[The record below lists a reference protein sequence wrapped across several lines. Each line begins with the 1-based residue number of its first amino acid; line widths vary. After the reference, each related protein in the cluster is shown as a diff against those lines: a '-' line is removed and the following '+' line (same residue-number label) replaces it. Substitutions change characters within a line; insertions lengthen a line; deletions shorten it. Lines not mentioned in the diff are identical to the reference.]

1 MCINKTENRQ
11 IARDS
16 LFVLVGLRV
25 DGEITDHRVKMRNLS
40 AAGMMAEGSVLVR
53 RGMVVWVN
61 LKDTGWVEGTVAWVQ
76 EKRFGIA
83 FREEVNP
90 AAARNTSPP
99 PAHIGTYEVRRPT
112 IAGLGRSDGPVR
124 NI

>member
-1 MCINKTENRQ
+1 MSINETENRLLS
-11 IARDS
+11 RDS
-16 LFVLVGLRV
+16 LVVLVDLRV

-61 LKDTGWVEGTVAWVQ
+61 LKDAGWVEGTVAWVQ

-90 AAARNTSPP
+90 AAARKAQAA
-99 PAHIGTYEVRRPT
+99 PAHIGTYEVRKPL
-112 IAGLGRSDGPVR
+112 IAGLSRSDGPVR

>member
-1 MCINKTENRQ
+1 MSINETENRQ

-16 LFVLVGLRV
+16 LFVLVDLRV

-61 LKDTGWVEGTVAWVQ
+61 LKDAGWVEGTVAWVQ

-83 FREEVNP
+83 FREVVDP
-90 AAARNTSPP
+90 TAARNTKVP
-99 PAHIGTYEVRRPT
+99 PAHIGTYEVRKPV
-112 IAGLGRSDGPVR
+112 IGGLARVDGPVR

>member
-1 MCINKTENRQ
+1 MGASETENRQ

-16 LFVLVGLRV
+16 LFVLVDLRV
-25 DGEITDHRVKMRNLS
+25 DGEIADHRVKMRNLS
-40 AAGMMAEGSVLVR
+40 SAGMMAEGSVPVR

-61 LKDTGWVEGTVAWVQ
+61 LKDAGWVEGTVAWVQ

-90 AAARNTSPP
+90 VAARNTQAP

-112 IAGLGRSDGPVR
+112 IAGLSRTDGPVR

>member
-1 MCINKTENRQ
+1 MSVNETENRQ

-16 LFVLVGLRV
+16 LFVLVDLRV

-61 LKDTGWVEGTVAWVQ
+61 LKDAGWVEGTVAWVQ

-90 AAARNTSPP
+90 AAARNTNAP

-112 IAGLGRSDGPVR
+112 IVGSARVEGPVR